1 MQLMEVQKDLW
12 NYFVSYNHIKGIKAA
27 EAGGSL
33 VEAERWAVVETHVR
47 ITEQS
52 PGTTLN
58 GF

>member
-1 MQLMEVQKDLW
+1 MEVQKDLW
-12 NYFVSYNHIKGIKAA
+12 NYFVSYNHFKGIKAA

-58 GF
+58 RF